1 METLDDAMAD
11 VMMGEGDN
19 LQVLIS
25 ETFVECSEDSATE
38 YLEKLSQVSV
48 FRLVSR
54 LYLINV

>member
-1 METLDDAMAD
+1 MAD